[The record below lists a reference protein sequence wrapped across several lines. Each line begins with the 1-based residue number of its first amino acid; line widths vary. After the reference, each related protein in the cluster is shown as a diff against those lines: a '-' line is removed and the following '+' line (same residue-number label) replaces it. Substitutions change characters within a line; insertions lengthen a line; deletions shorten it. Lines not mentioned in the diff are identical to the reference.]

1 MAFHTPNRGIKTCQY
16 AVKIET
22 QRNRVQEKLLSRTSV
37 SRNVELRPAND
48 LESEFLDTFNVDDHS
63 DIISE
68 TPLPLSST
76 GTASKASSPGITDD
90 IWDSPLPSSHDLNSA
105 FSNVTLTPLTPL
117 TPLSAHC
124 ASPDSTPAPRACK
137 AFPVK
142 GVEGVEKGAGR
153 DALATLNT
161 SYCAKTNVRI
171 DTTQDEDCFF
181 KPQKLF
187 RNLTKELQASEL

>member
-1 MAFHTPNRGIKTCQY
+1 MVFHTPNRGIQTCQY

-22 QRNRVQEKLLSRTSV
+22 QRNSVQEKLLSRTSV
-37 SRNVELRPAND
+37 SRNVELRPVND

-63 DIISE
+63 DINSE

-90 IWDSPLPSSHDLNSA
+90 IWDSSLPASYDLNSA
-105 FSNVTLTPLTPL
+105 FSNVTLTPL

-124 ASPDSTPAPRACK
+124 ASPDSTPAPRARK

-142 GVEGVEKGAGR
+142 GIEKGAGR

-171 DTTQDEDCFF
+171 DTTQDEDYFF